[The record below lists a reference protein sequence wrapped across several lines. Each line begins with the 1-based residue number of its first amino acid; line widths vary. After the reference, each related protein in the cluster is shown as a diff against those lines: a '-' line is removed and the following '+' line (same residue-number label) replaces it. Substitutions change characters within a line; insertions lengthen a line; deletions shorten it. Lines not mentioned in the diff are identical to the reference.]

1 MDWGFLI
8 PMPSEDTLRVTFDV
22 TEAEVEKTIKASDAE
37 RAKAIVFQSP
47 QLEGLLVLGELKAE
61 TITNQ
66 FRFTGKYYT
75 GVILKKFVK

>member
-37 RAKAIVFQSP
+37 KAKAKCFN
-47 QLEGLLVLGELKAE
+47 LR
-61 TITNQ
+61 N
-66 FRFTGKYYT
+66 
-75 GVILKKFVK
+75 